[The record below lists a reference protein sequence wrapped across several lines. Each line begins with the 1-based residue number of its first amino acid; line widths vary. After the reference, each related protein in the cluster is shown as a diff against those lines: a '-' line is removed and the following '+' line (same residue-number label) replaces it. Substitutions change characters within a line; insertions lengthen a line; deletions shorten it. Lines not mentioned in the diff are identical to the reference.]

1 MKLEVLHSIRPAKCR
16 KRPVALSGGRKS
28 DWQCSVLFAELL
40 CEWWWG
46 LSDKA
51 GWGERRRANT
61 VLSSEEIQFRSI
73 NIDMSLS
80 PTKFALRPLVRPV
93 RDGLI
98 YAPLRLWYLGAKQ
111 QMASPLAPWNLP
123 PWTSLSFSPCLL
135 PLSSSRLP
143 FMAAAFV
150 AAVTGGARRCSPLPY
165 RQSTE
170 PPPIKLY
177 SAIFYATPSTT
188 FIYASSDW
196 KAGRQET

>member
-1 MKLEVLHSIRPAKCR
+1 MKLEVLHSAKCR
-16 KRPVALSGGRKS
+16 KRPVAFTGGHKS
-28 DWQCSVLFAELL
+28 DWQFSVLFAELL

-51 GWGERRRANT
+51 GWGKRRRANT

-80 PTKFALRPLVRPV
+80 PTKFALGPLVRPV
-93 RDGLI
+93 RHGVI
-98 YAPLRLWYLGAKQ
+98 YAPLRLWYLGAEQ

-123 PWTSLSFSPCLL
+123 PWTSLSFSPSC
-135 PLSSSRLP
+135 LP

-150 AAVTGGARRCSPLPY
+150 AEVSGSAHRCSPLPHH
-165 RQSTE
+165 QSTK

-177 SAIFYATPSTT
+177 SAIF
-188 FIYASSDW
+188 
-196 KAGRQET
+196 

>member
-1 MKLEVLHSIRPAKCR
+1 MKLEVLRSIRPAKCR
-16 KRPVALSGGRKS
+16 RRPVASTGGHKS
-28 DWQCSVLFAELL
+28 DWQLSVLFAELL

-61 VLSSEEIQFRSI
+61 VLSSKEIQFRSI

-80 PTKFALRPLVRPV
+80 PTKFALGPLV

-135 PLSSSRLP
+135 PLSSSCLP
-143 FMAAAFV
+143 FMAAVFV
-150 AAVTGGARRCSPLPY
+150 ASVTGGARRRSPLSPKY
-165 RQSTE
+165 Q
-170 PPPIKLY
+170 
-177 SAIFYATPSTT
+177 ATTYQITLGHLLSVALHNV
-188 FIYASSDW
+188 YW
-196 KAGRQET
+196 R